1 MKHTATILVGITIG
15 AAFFLFNCG
24 PAEVKEDSEAGLS
37 AKVDSFLNEYNNKY
51 QQLTIS
57 TNEAQWQ
64 LLTHIVEG
72 DTTASHNAQ
81 VAAKAIADYTG
92 SKENIQMT
100 QEFMAKKDK
109 LSPIQVEQLEHI
121 LYFAGANPM
130 TEEATVKEKI
140 KAETEAT
147 EKLYGFKYMLGGKEV
162 TKNDIDHVLTSE
174 TNVAKRLDAWE
185 CAKSVGQNL
194 HQPLENLRMLRNR
207 TVQGLDYPD
216 YFSYQVADYGMSS
229 EEMMT
234 TLRGIN
240 DEIYPLYREL
250 HTWARYELA
259 KKYNVA
265 EVPDYLPAHWL
276 PNQWGQDWSDLVS
289 VEGFDLNKIIKEKHY
304 DSLWIVQ
311 QAERYYVSMGF
322 DPLPPSFYEKSS
334 LFPVPEGAD
343 YKKNNHASA
352 WHMDLDKD
360 VRSLMSVE
368 ANAHW
373 YETTH
378 HELGHIYY
386 YMQYSNDS
394 IPFILREGANRA
406 YHEALGTMFGMAA
419 MQKPFLEG
427 LGLVDAK
434 TTIDTTQQLL
444 KEALRYIV
452 ALNWQAGTMSEFEY
466 ELYAK
471 NLPADQFNK
480 RWWEIVKREQGIVPP
495 MERGEEFCDAA
506 TKTHI
511 IDDPAQ
517 YYDYALSSV
526 LMFQFHDH
534 IAKDILHQ
542 DPRFTNYYGNKEIG
556 SFIGSMM
563 ALGGVGDWKAV
574 LKEKT
579 GSDLTAKPMLD
590 YFAPLM
596 TYLKKVNEGRKYTL
610 PEKREH

>member
-1 MKHTATILVGITIG
+1 MIIG
-15 AAFFLFNCG
+15 FSFIPSQEKDKSKLQK
-24 PAEVKEDSEAGLS
+24 EV
-37 AKVDSFLNEYNNKY
+37 NEYLLSYNNRY
-51 QQLTIS
+51 RDLTIAI
-57 TNEAQWQ
+57 NDAQWQ
-64 LLTHIVEG
+64 LLTHIVAG
-72 DTTASHNAQ
+72 DTMAAHNVQ
-81 VAAKAIADYTG
+81 VTGQAIADFTG
-92 SKENIQMT
+92 SKENIEKT
-100 QEFMAKKDK
+100 KTYLKKKDQ
-109 LSPIQVEQLEHI
+109 LTPIQVEQLEHI

-140 KAETEAT
+140 RTETGAT
-147 EKLYGFKYMLGGKEV
+147 EKLYGFKYLLGGTEV
-162 TKNDIDHVLTSE
+162 TKNDIDRILTTE
-174 TNVAKRLDAWE
+174 NNVNKRLDAWV
-185 CAKSVGQNL
+185 CAKSVGQEL
-194 HQPLENLRMLRNR
+194 HQPLETLRMLRNR
-207 TVQGLDYPD
+207 TVQGLDYAD

-229 EEMMT
+229 QEMMT

-259 KKYNVA
+259 KKYNVG
-265 EVPDYLPAHWL
+265 EVPEYLPAHWL
-276 PNQWGQDWSDLVS
+276 PNQWGQDWSELVT
-289 VEGFDLNKIIKEKHY
+289 VEGFDLDKIIEEKKY

-322 DPLPPSFYEKSS
+322 DPLPRVFYEKSS
-334 LFPVPEGAD
+334 LFPVPPNAG

-352 WHMDLDKD
+352 WHMDLGND
-360 VRSLMSVE
+360 VRSLMSVVP
-368 ANAHW
+368 NARW

-386 YMQYSNDS
+386 YMQYSTDS
-394 IPFILREGANRA
+394 VPFILREGANRA

-427 LGLVDAK
+427 LGLVDSKMA
-434 TTIDTTQQLL
+434 IDTTQQLL

-480 RWWEIVKREQGIVPP
+480 RWWEIVKREQGIVAP
-495 MERGEEFCDAA
+495 MDRGEEFCDAA

-556 SFIGSMM
+556 NFIGSMM

-579 GSDLTAKPMLD
+579 GSNLTAKPMLD
-590 YFAPLM
+590 YFSPLM

-610 PEKREH
+610 PEKRQH

>member
-1 MKHTATILVGITIG
+1 MKKTPAIFAALTIG

-24 PAEVKEDSEAGLS
+24 PTETKDDDTGLS
-37 AKVDSFLNEYNNKY
+37 AKVDSFLTDYNNKWRE
-51 QQLTIS
+51 LTIL

-64 LLTHIVEG
+64 LLTHMVEG
-72 DTTASHNAQ
+72 DTTISHNAE
-81 VAAKAIADYTG
+81 VAQKNFADFTG
-92 SKENIQMT
+92 SKANIEMT
-100 QEFMAKKDK
+100 QQLLAKKEK
-109 LSPIQVEQLEHI
+109 LSALQVEQLEHI

-140 KAETEAT
+140 KAETDAT
-147 EKLYGFKYMLGGKEV
+147 KKLYEFKYMLGGKEV
-162 TKNDIDHVLTSE
+162 TKNDIDGVLRDE
-174 TNVAKRLDAWE
+174 NNVNKRLDAWV
-185 CAKSVGQNL
+185 CAKSVGADL

-207 TVQGLDYPD
+207 TVQGLNYAD
-216 YFSYQVADYGMSS
+216 YFSYQVADYGMTAD
-229 EEMMT
+229 EMMT
-234 TLRGIN
+234 QLRSIN

-259 KKYNVA
+259 KKYGVQ

-276 PNQWGQDWSDLVS
+276 PNQWGQDWSDIVS
-289 VEGFDLNKIIKEKHY
+289 VEGFDLDKIIAEKKY
-304 DSLWIVQ
+304 DSMWVVQ

-322 DPLPPSFYEKSS
+322 DPLPKTFYDKSD
-334 LFPVPEGAD
+334 LFPLPVTAP

-352 WHMDLDKD
+352 WHMDMDND
-360 VRSLMSVE
+360 VRSLMSVQP
-368 ANAHW
+368 NARW

-394 IPFILREGANRA
+394 VPYILREGANRA

-427 LGLVDAK
+427 LGLVDPAL
-434 TTIDTTQQLL
+434 TIDTTQQLL

-495 MERGEEFCDAA
+495 MDRGEQYCDAA

-534 IAKDILHQ
+534 ISRNILKQ

-556 SFIGSMM
+556 TFIGSMM
-563 ALGGVGDWKAV
+563 AVGGLGDWRA
-574 LKEKT
+574 LLRDKT
-579 GSDLTAKPMLD
+579 GQDLTAKPMLE

-596 TYLKKVNEGRKYTL
+596 NHLKKVNEGRKYTL

>member
-1 MKHTATILVGITIG
+1 MILAGLAIG
-15 AAFFLFNCG
+15 TAFFLFNCG
-24 PAEVKEDSEAGLS
+24 STEVKDVDDAGLS
-37 AKVDSFLNEYNNKY
+37 AKVDSFLTDYNAKY
-51 QQLTIS
+51 QQLTIA

-72 DTTASHNAQ
+72 DTAASHDAQ
-81 VAAKAIADYTG
+81 VAAKAIANFTG
-92 SKENIQMT
+92 SKENIEMT
-100 QEFMAKKDK
+100 QGFMAKKDK

-147 EKLYGFKYMLGGKEV
+147 EKLYGFKFMLGGKEV
-162 TKNDIDHVLTSE
+162 TKNDLGNILATE
-174 TNVAKRLDAWE
+174 KNVNKRLEAWV
-185 CAKSVGQNL
+185 CAKSVGTDL
-194 HQPLENLRMLRNR
+194 HAPLENLRMLRNR
-207 TVQGLDYPD
+207 TVQGLEYPD
-216 YFSYQVADYGMSS
+216 YFSYQVADYGMNSD
-229 EEMMT
+229 EMMI

-259 KKYNVA
+259 KQYGVTD
-265 EVPDYLPAHWL
+265 VPDYLPAHWL
-276 PNQWGQDWSDLVS
+276 PNQWGQDWSDLVT
-289 VEGFDLNKIIKEKHY
+289 VEGFDLDKIIEEKQY
-304 DSLWIVQ
+304 DSMWIVQ

-322 DPLPPSFYEKSS
+322 APLPPVFYEKSS
-334 LFPVPEGAD
+334 LFPVPPGAN

-352 WHMDLDKD
+352 WHMDLGPD

-386 YMQYSNDS
+386 YMQYSTDS
-394 IPFILREGANRA
+394 VPFILREGANRA

-434 TTIDTTQQLL
+434 MAIDTTQQLL

-471 NLPADQFNK
+471 NLPTDQFNK

-495 MERGEEFCDAA
+495 MDRGEEFCDAA

-534 IAKDILHQ
+534 IAKEILHQ

-556 SFIGSMM
+556 NFIGSMM

-579 GSDLTAKPMLD
+579 GSNLTAKPMLD
-590 YFAPLM
+590 YFSPLM
-596 TYLKKVNEGRKYTL
+596 KYLKKVNEGRTYTL
-610 PEKREH
+610 PEKRQH